1 MRVSQNFGSYNPR
14 RYGRPWIAKIT
25 SWPVGG
31 RPEVEWGRYLGDDD
45 GGEVEIEAMPGDII
59 RTGQKDHR
67 GGNTD
72 AGWYVVQDDGSL
84 DSTDAAGARKAW
96 DARQAD
102 KAIEHPPADLG
113 SVSDADLIAEIKRRG
128 LEVQHG

>member
-1 MRVSQNFGSYNPR
+1 MRVSQKFSSYNQR

-31 RPEVEWGRYLGDDD
+31 KPEVAWGSYLGDDD
-45 GGEVEIEAMPGDII
+45 GGEVEVDAMPGDIV

-72 AGWYVVQDDGSL
+72 ASWYIVQADGSL
-84 DSTDAAGARKAW
+84 LSSDAAEARKAW

-102 KAIEHPPADLG
+102 KAVEHPPLDL
-113 SVSDADLIAEIKRRG
+113 SLISDIDLVAEIKRRG
-128 LEVQHG
+128 LTI

>member
-1 MRVSQNFGSYNPR
+1 MRVSQEFKSYNQR

-31 RPEVEWGRYLGDDD
+31 KPEVAWGSYLGDDN
-45 GGEVEIEAMPGDII
+45 GGEVEIEAVPGDIV

-72 AGWYVVQDDGSL
+72 ASWYIVQADGSL
-84 DSTDAAGARKAW
+84 SSSDAAESRKAW

-102 KAIEHPPADLG
+102 KAVEHPPLDL
-113 SVSDADLIAEIKRRG
+113 SSISDADMITEIKRRG
-128 LEVQHG
+128 LTI